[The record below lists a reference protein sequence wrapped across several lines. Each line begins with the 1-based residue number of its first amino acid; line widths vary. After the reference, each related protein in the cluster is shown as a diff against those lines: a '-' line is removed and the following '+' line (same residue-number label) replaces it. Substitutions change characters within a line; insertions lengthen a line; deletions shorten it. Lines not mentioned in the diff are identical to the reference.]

1 MFLALISTSFAGDL
15 RIDSSG
21 SFVVVSLDGKLVGT
35 TPLELPKV
43 EAGSHELG
51 FWASATDAEP
61 VFTETVE
68 VPETGAVFA
77 TVDFVT
83 QAVTFTDAVEPVAP
97 VVAEPSSDGGR
108 PVGRLIGASGIAV
121 AGVGLGA
128 AASVQYLGAREAY
141 VRFLDV
147 SSDQVAQSIWDDEVR
162 PAKVRAGALG
172 VAGAVAVAGGIGL
185 FVSTDVVVVPG
196 PGGLVVSGSF

>member
-1 MFLALISTSFAGDL
+1 M
-15 RIDSSG
+15 
-21 SFVVVSLDGKLVGT
+21 
-35 TPLELPKV
+35 
-43 EAGSHELG
+43 
-51 FWASATDAEP
+51 
-61 VFTETVE
+61 
-68 VPETGAVFA
+68 
-77 TVDFVT
+77 
-83 QAVTFTDAVEPVAP
+83 
-97 VVAEPSSDGGR
+97 
-108 PVGRLIGASGIAV
+108 
-121 AGVGLGA
+121 GLGA